1 MLLQEA
7 INELK
12 AGKCMCRSSWSIDD
26 GYLKLMPGMLYV
38 WKIVL
43 KPNPNAANYIF
54 TLADLE
60 ANDWVEFALPKC
72 EDEVVIQ

>member
-7 INELK
+7 LNELK
-12 AGKCMCRSSWSIDD
+12 SGKCMCRSAWGLDD

-43 KPNPNAANYIF
+43 KPNPNAGNYIF
-54 TLADLE
+54 TLADLQ
-60 ANDWVEFALPKC
+60 ADDWKEFVLPQC
-72 EDEVVIQ
+72 QEEVVLN